1 MNIGQRCVQASQLLL
16 GEVAKGAAI
25 ELLAFDKLKDEER
38 RQRVGAVAQRV
49 RYQLGDGDG
58 RFRGD
63 KSARGEK
70 RRLALQQLYDR
81 GTTER

>member
-1 MNIGQRCVQASQLLL
+1 MYIGQRCVQASQLLL
-16 GEVAKGAAI
+16 GEIAKGAAI
-25 ELLAFDKLKDEER
+25 EPLAFDKLEDEER

-49 RYQLGDGDG
+49 CYQLGDGDG